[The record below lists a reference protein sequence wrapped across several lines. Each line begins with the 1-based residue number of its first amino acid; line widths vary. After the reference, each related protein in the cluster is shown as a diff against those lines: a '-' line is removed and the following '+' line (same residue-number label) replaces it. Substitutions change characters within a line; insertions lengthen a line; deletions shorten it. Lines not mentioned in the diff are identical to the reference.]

1 MLEVAALF
9 AFLGRQLGR
18 VASLA
23 FSWATTTMFGRVPQD
38 KQLFLSG
45 MAICALLWPVVV
57 AGVLVPSIAT
67 FLLAFV
73 TLPAFLDPWV
83 RPVMIMLAL
92 ALPLAVGALAA
103 MLQVPRPR
111 GRAFA
116 RAILRGYPTATG
128 LFVVLA
134 WMFVLAPLHRLRA
147 LVRRWS
153 ASHVAI
159 AVKPD
164 GYGRVVRDLSG
175 ALARAGVPVSVRRA
189 GWAFEAPGRL
199 LAALAGE
206 RVRRF
211 VPERLVKLER
221 GDLEIVVHPMDLSM
235 RGAERT
241 IFRARAAITRELTFT
256 AAYQTWAEEAQRI
269 EDRLARAAKGADDLD
284 DIGAEIE
291 ALVIDHEQWEV
302 LYRLFLQVRLRASP
316 VETDALI
323 PELEET
329 PPFSQ
334 RLRGLT
340 LALRRLWAPR
350 RERRGTPDRKHAA

>member
-18 VASLA
+18 IASLA
-23 FSWATTTMFGRVPQD
+23 FSWATTTLFGRVPQR
-38 KQLFLSG
+38 KQLLLSG
-45 MAICALLWPVVV
+45 MAVCALLWPVVA
-57 AGVLVPSIAT
+57 AGILVPSIAT

-73 TLPAFLDPWV
+73 TVPAFLDPWV
-83 RPVMIMLAL
+83 RPVMVLL
-92 ALPLAVGALAA
+92 VVALPLAVGALGA
-103 MLQVPRPR
+103 MLQEPRPR
-111 GRAFA
+111 GRALL
-116 RAILRGYPTATG
+116 RATLRGYPTAIG

-134 WMFVLAPLHRLRA
+134 WMLVLAPIHQLRA
-147 LVRRWS
+147 VLRRWS
-153 ASHVAI
+153 AAHVAI
-159 AVKPD
+159 AVKPN
-164 GYGRVVRDLSG
+164 GYERVVRDLSG
-175 ALARAGVPVSVRRA
+175 ALERAGLPVRARRA
-189 GWAFEAPGRL
+189 GWAFEAPGWL
-199 LAALAGE
+199 LTALAGQ

-211 VPERLVKLER
+211 VPERLVKLVR
-221 GDLEIVVHPMDLSM
+221 HDLEIVVHPMDLSM

-256 AAYQTWAEEAQRI
+256 SAYQTWAEEAQRL
-269 EDRLARAAKGADDLD
+269 EDRLARAARGADDLD
-284 DIGAEIE
+284 DIGRRIE